1 MRIHGSRGSTCTRK
15 VLMTFA
21 EKGVTPDF
29 TNVDLAKGE
38 HKQPAHVAFQPFGQV
53 PVLVDGDFVLYESR
67 AIVRYLD
74 AVLPG
79 VALTPTDPKARARME
94 QWISVETS
102 NFTPHAMKVIYQ
114 TTFAKWRGVEG
125 DAAKI
130 AEGRTATLVALDVL
144 SAALVDRPYLVGE
157 QFTLADLAYMPYFQY
172 LEQGGHGDL
181 VESRP
186 PVAAWWERIR
196 ARPAWGTV
204 IG

>member
-1 MRIHGSRGSTCTRK
+1 MRVHGNRGSTCTRK

-29 TNVDLAKGE
+29 TNVELAKGE
-38 HKQPAHVAFQPFGQV
+38 HKQPAHMAFQPFGQV

-67 AIVRYLD
+67 AIARYLD

-102 NFTPHAMKVIYQ
+102 NFTPHAMKIVYQ
-114 TTFAKWRGVEG
+114 TVFARWRGAEG
-125 DAAKI
+125 DPAKI
-130 AEGRTATLVALDVL
+130 AEGRAGTLVALDVL
-144 SAALVDRPYLVGE
+144 STALADRPYLVGE
-157 QFTLADLAYMPYFQY
+157 QFSLADITYMPYLQY
-172 LEQGGHGDL
+172 LDDGGQGDL
-181 VESRP
+181 VASRP
-186 PVAAWWERIR
+186 AVAAWWERIR
-196 ARPAWGTV
+196 ARPTWGAV